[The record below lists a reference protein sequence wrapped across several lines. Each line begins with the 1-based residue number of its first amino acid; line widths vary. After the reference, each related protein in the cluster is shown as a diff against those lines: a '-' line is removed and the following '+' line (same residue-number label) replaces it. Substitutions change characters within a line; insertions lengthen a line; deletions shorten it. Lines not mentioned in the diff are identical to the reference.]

1 MSAAERP
8 QVPVTLAVNGRPQR
22 LLLEPRITLLEALRV
37 HLGLTGTKAGCGHG
51 NCGACTVLVDDR
63 PQYAC
68 LRLAV
73 DCDDQAIHTVEGLA
87 SQGELNPVQQAFVDH
102 DGMQCGFCT
111 PGQVMSAEALRRRG
125 APAEDGAIEQGMSG
139 NLCRCGAYV
148 GIRAAVRQA
157 LEAS

>member
-1 MSAAERP
+1 MSAAGRP
-8 QVPVTLAVNGRPQR
+8 QVPVALAVNGRPQR
-22 LLLEPRITLLEALRV
+22 LLLEPRTTLLEALRL

-73 DCDDQAIHTVEGLA
+73 DCDDQPIQTVEGLA
-87 SQGELNPVQQAFVDH
+87 SHGGLNPVQQAFVDH

-125 APAEDGAIEQGMSG
+125 APAEDGVIEQGMSG

>member
-1 MSAAERP
+1 MSAAARP
-8 QVPVTLAVNGRPQR
+8 QVPVTLEVNGRPQR

-37 HLGLTGTKAGCGHG
+37 HLGLTGTKLGCGHG
-51 NCGACTVLVDDR
+51 NCGACTVLVDDQ

-73 DCDDQAIHTVEGLA
+73 DCDDLSIDTVEGLA
-87 SQGELNPVQQAFVDH
+87 CQGELNPVQQAFVDH

>member
-1 MSAAERP
+1 MSAAARP
-8 QVPVTLAVNGRPQR
+8 QVPVTLEVNGRPQR

-37 HLGLTGTKAGCGHG
+37 HLGLTGTKLGCGHG
-51 NCGACTVLVDDR
+51 NCGACTVLVDDQ

-73 DCDDQAIHTVEGLA
+73 DCDDQAIQTVEGLA